1 MGKLVRCISEDGFI
15 VCCVLEGTDIAQK
28 IKYNHATSP
37 VVTVGLG
44 RLAIAGSL
52 MGYMMK
58 GEKDSMTL
66 RMNGGGE
73 TGSLVV
79 IANSRGEVKGY
90 PQNPTVEL
98 PLNQYGHPDV
108 ATAIGKNG
116 YLSVMKDL
124 GLKEPYIG
132 QVPLATG
139 EVASDITSYYAQ
151 SEQIPTVCGL
161 GVLVDDDG
169 EVEIAGGYLL
179 QLLPFADENCI
190 DALEENIKNADSIT
204 TMLNNGLDPQE
215 VCEILLKGF
224 SPQVLET
231 DECTYRCDCTRE
243 FVQRALL
250 TIGQEELL
258 DIINVDKKA
267 ELSCHFCSKKY
278 KFNEAELRELLV
290 E

>member
-15 VCCVLEGTDIAQK
+15 VCCALDGTDIAQK

-44 RLAIAGSL
+44 RLAIAASM

-58 GEKDSMTL
+58 GEKDTMTL

-73 TGSLVV
+73 TGSLII
-79 IANSRGEVKGY
+79 IANSRGDVKGY
-90 PQNPTVEL
+90 PQNPTVDL

-116 YLSVMKDL
+116 YMSVMKDL

-132 QVPLATG
+132 QVPLVSG
-139 EVASDITSYYAQ
+139 EVAADITSYYAV

-161 GVLVDDDG
+161 GVTVDDDG
-169 EVEIAGGYLL
+169 EVEVAGGYLL
-179 QLLPFADENCI
+179 QLLPFADEGCI
-190 DALEENIKNADSIT
+190 DALEENIKNVESIT
-204 TMLNNGLDPQE
+204 TMLKKGLDPLE
-215 VCEILLKGF
+215 ICELLLKGF
-224 SPQVLET
+224 EPQVLET
-231 DECTYRCDCTRE
+231 DECTYHCDCTRD
-243 FVQRALL
+243 FVKRALV

-290 E
+290 

>member
-15 VCCVLEGTDIAQK
+15 VCCVLDGTDIAQS
-28 IKYNHATSP
+28 IKFNHATSP

-44 RLAIAGSL
+44 RLAIAGSM
-52 MGYMMK
+52 MGYMLK
-58 GEKDSMTL
+58 GEQDTLTL

-98 PLNQYGHPDV
+98 PLNKYGHLDV
-108 ATAIGKNG
+108 SGAIGKNG
-116 YLSVMKDL
+116 YISVMKDL
-124 GLKEPYIG
+124 GLREPYIG
-132 QVPLATG
+132 QVPLVSG
-139 EVASDITSYYAQ
+139 EVAEDITGYYAT

-161 GVLVDDDG
+161 GVSVDDDG
-169 EVEIAGGYLL
+169 EVVAAGGFLL
-179 QLLPFADENCI
+179 QLLPFADEACI
-190 DALEENIKNADSIT
+190 DELEKNIKNVDTISNMIEKG
-204 TMLNNGLDPQE
+204 MDPQE
-215 VCEILLKGF
+215 ICELLLKGF
-224 SPQVLET
+224 APQVLES
-231 DECTYRCDCTRE
+231 DNCNYNCGCTRD
-243 FVQRALL
+243 FVKRALV

-267 ELSCHFCSKKY
+267 ELNCHFCSKKY

-290 E
+290 

>member
-15 VCCVLEGTDIAQK
+15 VCCVLDGTDIAQK
-28 IKYNHATSP
+28 IKFNHATSP

-58 GEKDSMTL
+58 GEKDTMTL
-66 RMNGGGE
+66 RMNGGGA

-79 IANSRGEVKGY
+79 ISNSRGEVKGY
-90 PQNPTVEL
+90 PQNPTVDI
-98 PLNQYGHPDV
+98 PLNKYGHPNV
-108 ATAIGKNG
+108 GGAIGKNG

-132 QVPLATG
+132 QVPLVSG
-139 EVASDITSYYAQ
+139 EVAEDITGYYAI

-161 GVLVDDDG
+161 GVSVDEDG
-169 EVEIAGGYLL
+169 EVISAGGYLL
-179 QLLPFADENCI
+179 QLLPFADESCI
-190 DALEENIKNADSIT
+190 DALEENIKNVENIS
-204 TMLNNGLDPQE
+204 TMIKKGMDPQE
-215 VCEILLKGF
+215 ICELLLKGF
-224 SPQVLET
+224 APQVLET
-231 DECTYRCDCTRE
+231 DDCTYHCDCTRD
-243 FVQRALL
+243 FVKRALV
-250 TIGQEELL
+250 TIGQDELL

-290 E
+290 